1 MIDPALASEAVATMM
16 GPRMTTHGDPTVT
29 LGRIAKMWSGYIG
42 ADISTAD
49 VAQMMVLVKI
59 ARSKGGYDRDHY
71 LDAIAYTLLAEAA
84 AKP

>member
-29 LGRIAKMWSGYIG
+29 LGRIAAMWSGYIG
-42 ADISTAD
+42 TDISTAD

-71 LDAIAYTLLAEAA
+71 LDAIAYSLLAEAA

>member
-29 LGRIAKMWSGYIG
+29 LGRIAAMWSGYIG
-42 ADISTAD
+42 TDISTAD

-71 LDAIAYTLLAEAA
+71 LDAIAYSLLAESCS
-84 AKP
+84 K

>member
-16 GPRMTTHGDPTVT
+16 GPRMTTHGDPRVT
-29 LGRIAKMWSGYIG
+29 LGRIAGMWSAYIG
-42 ADISTAD
+42 TDISAAD

-71 LDAIAYTLLAEAA
+71 LDAIAYSLLAESCS
-84 AKP
+84 K

>member
-16 GPRMTTHGDPTVT
+16 GPRMTTHGDPAVT

-42 ADISTAD
+42 TDISAAD

-59 ARSKGGYDRDHY
+59 ARTRGGYDRDHF
-71 LDAIAYTLLAEAA
+71 LDAIAYTLLAESCS
-84 AKP
+84 K